1 MADTAI
7 KKIGRQI
14 PVQLGGTET
23 HSKNVL
29 GPVSFTLCN
38 LRIRGLA
45 GEPELPKDV
54 APAQSPYIV
63 ASNEQFEVS
72 VDIEFNASPLTR
84 LLLCLGT
91 KLSVCFS
98 FEGVG
103 AKAVEIDLEDTD
115 LTRKDVFKYT
125 LTWEGTPEMA
135 GLTAGFYG
143 IAAVATIG
151 PVEHP
156 CAPKCAYGFGYI
168 AGLLFQV
175 YDAFEAH

>member
-1 MADTAI
+1 MADTI
-7 KKIGRQI
+7 KKIGQQI
-14 PVQLGGTET
+14 PVQIGGTET
-23 HSKNVL
+23 YSKNVL

-38 LRIRGLA
+38 LQIRGLA

-54 APAQSPYIV
+54 APAQSPYII
-63 ASNEQFEVS
+63 ASNEQFEID
-72 VDIEFNASPLTR
+72 VDIEFNSSPLTR

-91 KLSVCFS
+91 KMTVCFS

-103 AKAVEIDLEDTD
+103 AKAVEIDLEQVEY
-115 LTRKDVFKYT
+115 TRKDVFKYT
-125 LTWEGTPEMA
+125 LTWKGTPEMA

-156 CAPKCAYGFGYI
+156 CAPKCAMGYGYI
-168 AGLLFQV
+168 AGLLLQV